1 MRTGADAPAAISAS
15 MAALSF
21 VFRLAIAIHPAVAA
35 HHIHGRGTA
44 DTFSSSGAC
53 NTDWSNT

>member
-21 VFRLAIAIHPAVAA
+21 VFRLAIAIHPAVAG
-35 HHIHGRGTA
+35 HHNHDRGTA
-44 DTFSSSGAC
+44 DTSSSSGA
-53 NTDWSNT
+53 